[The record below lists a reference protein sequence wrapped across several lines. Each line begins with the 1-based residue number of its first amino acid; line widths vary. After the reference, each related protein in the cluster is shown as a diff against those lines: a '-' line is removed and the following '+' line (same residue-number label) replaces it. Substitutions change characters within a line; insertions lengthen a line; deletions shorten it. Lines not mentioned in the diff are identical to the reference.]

1 MSDEARPA
9 RGASALPVGAYRVDP
24 VHTFAAFSVKHMIV
38 GRVDGRFN
46 TIAGTFVVSDD
57 PDRRFD
63 LIEVSL
69 DAAGIDTQVEARDQD
84 LRSARFF
91 DTAVFPNLTFRGRG
105 AERSD
110 EDGLVVSGDL
120 TIRDAVQA
128 VSFDFDVRGAT
139 LDAHG
144 RTRMGATATTALTR
158 RDFGLTTEL
167 EQESGDSDE
176 PDVHVRLDIEAVL
189 EPEDPQ

>member
-105 AERSD
+105 AERPGG
-110 EDGLVVSGDL
+110 DGLVVSGDL

-128 VSFDFDVRGAT
+128 VSFDFDVRGTT
-139 LDAHG
+139 LEAHG
-144 RTRMGATATTALTR
+144 RTRMGATATTALSR

-189 EPEDPQ
+189 EPAGPQ